1 MSESVLPRVRLD
13 VWLDV
18 TCLYR
23 TRSEAQKACQMG
35 RIEVNG
41 QRAKAHR
48 ELKAGD
54 ALVIQRPFGRRQHV
68 VVRGLVDKHVA
79 KAEARGLYED
89 VTPPPSP
96 EELEMRK
103 LASLAR
109 SYRPSPARPGSRQRR
124 VLRQLKEQ
132 G

>member
-1 MSESVLPRVRLD
+1 MVRSSPSHVRLD
-13 VWLDV
+13 IWLDV
-18 TCLYR
+18 SCLFR

-35 RIEVNG
+35 RVEVNG

-48 ELKAGD
+48 DVKAGD
-54 ALVIQRPFGRRQHV
+54 AIVIQRPFGRRQHI
-68 VVRGLVDKHVA
+68 VVRQVEDTHVA
-79 KAEARGLYED
+79 KAVARTLYED

-96 EELEMRK
+96 EELELRQ

-109 SYRPSPARPGSRQRR
+109 SYRPSPARPDSRQRR
-124 VLRQLKEQ
+124 TLRSLKEQ